1 MKKIEML
8 FPEICNLFGNMYN
21 IKYLQETSD
30 EIEVIYTDLTTKPK
44 FLDEEIDMVYMSP
57 MTEKSQELV
66 INALKP
72 YKEEI
77 KKKIED
83 RQIFL
88 VIGNALEIFGDYI
101 ENEDGSKLD
110 ALGLTGLYAKRDL
123 MHRYNSLFLGEFENM
138 KIEGFKSQFSM
149 SYGNNSENYLFD
161 TIRGDGI
168 NKETK
173 YEGIRINNFMGTYVL
188 GPLLVVNPEFT
199 KYILKLMKLDIDN
212 VAFEEID
219 SNITYKAMISLG
231 TKALGMES
239 ENIYT
244 YTIPN
249 TLQQEPPWY
258 VYPDTTGIEE
268 MLREIYSIVPEETT
282 DGAIEEGA

>member
-110 ALGLTGLYAKRDL
+110 ALGLTGLYAKRDM
-123 MHRYNSLFLGEFENM
+123 MHRYNSLFLGEFEDM

-173 YEGIRINNFMGTYVL
+173 YEGIKIKNFMGTYVL

-199 KYILKLMKLDIDN
+199 KYILKLMKLDVDN
-212 VAFEEID
+212 VAFEEIANKCYD
-219 SNITYKAMISLG
+219 IRLK
-231 TKALGMES
+231 EF
-239 ENIYT
+239 EN
-244 YTIPN
+244 PS
-249 TLQQEPPWY
+249 
-258 VYPDTTGIEE
+258 VKFD
-268 MLREIYSIVPEETT
+268 
-282 DGAIEEGA
+282 

>member
-212 VAFEEID
+212 VAFEEIANKCYD
-219 SNITYKAMISLG
+219 IRLK
-231 TKALGMES
+231 EF
-239 ENIYT
+239 EN
-244 YTIPN
+244 PS
-249 TLQQEPPWY
+249 
-258 VYPDTTGIEE
+258 VKFD
-268 MLREIYSIVPEETT
+268 
-282 DGAIEEGA
+282 

>member
-83 RQIFL
+83 GQIFL

-110 ALGLTGLYAKRDL
+110 ALGLTGLYAKRDM

-212 VAFEEID
+212 VAFEEIANKCYD
-219 SNITYKAMISLG
+219 IRLK
-231 TKALGMES
+231 EF
-239 ENIYT
+239 EN
-244 YTIPN
+244 PS
-249 TLQQEPPWY
+249 
-258 VYPDTTGIEE
+258 VKFD
-268 MLREIYSIVPEETT
+268 
-282 DGAIEEGA
+282 

>member
-110 ALGLTGLYAKRDL
+110 ALGLTGLYAKRDM

-212 VAFEEID
+212 VAFEEIANKCYD
-219 SNITYKAMISLG
+219 IRLK
-231 TKALGMES
+231 EF
-239 ENIYT
+239 EN
-244 YTIPN
+244 PS
-249 TLQQEPPWY
+249 
-258 VYPDTTGIEE
+258 VKFD
-268 MLREIYSIVPEETT
+268 
-282 DGAIEEGA
+282 